1 MSTRKIAAT
10 VIGVSFVGGSI
21 AAWMF
26 SKPNVDFSIFLTIIG
41 IVGVTL
47 VYSGVSKEEQDE

>member
-10 VIGVSFVGGSI
+10 VIGVSFVGGAI

-26 SKPNVDFSIFLTIIG
+26 NPSGGTPDIFLAVIG
-41 IVGVTL
+41 ISGLFLVWEGVE
-47 VYSGVSKEEQDE
+47 KEK